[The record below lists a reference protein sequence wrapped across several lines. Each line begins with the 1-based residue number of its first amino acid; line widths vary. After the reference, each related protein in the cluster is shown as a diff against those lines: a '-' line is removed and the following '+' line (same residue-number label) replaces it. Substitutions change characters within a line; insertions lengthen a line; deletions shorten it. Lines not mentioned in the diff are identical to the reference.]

1 LWRADEQIHIC
12 HELTLPEDSQAG
24 LYWLAAGIFEP
35 NFPFWEA
42 RDINGNLISD
52 ASAQVAYFKL
62 PDPDS
67 LETPEPEFALDVQ
80 LGATISLLGY
90 DLITAD
96 GTLDL
101 TLYWRGTAQ
110 ASYTI
115 FVHVEDAN
123 AQIVAQQDTQ
133 PEGGRYPTLIWSADE
148 VVVTQH
154 HLDIAADSPITI
166 YAGMYSPV
174 TLDRLPITQNGQRDP
189 NQRIV
194 IFETTGISE

>member
-1 LWRADEQIHIC
+1 M
-12 HELTLPEDSQAG
+12 LPRPEN
-24 LYWLAAGIFEP
+24 I
-35 NFPFWEA
+35 
-42 RDINGNLISD
+42 DI
-52 ASAQVAYFKL
+52 
-62 PDPDS
+62 
-67 LETPEPEFALDVQ
+67 PEPEFPLDAQ

-101 TLYWRGTAQ
+101 TLYWNGTAQ

-123 AQIVAQQDTQ
+123 AQIVAQQDSQ

-154 HLDIAADSPITI
+154 HLDIAADSPITV

-174 TLDRLPITQNGQRDP
+174 TLDRLPVTQNGQSDP